1 MTDWLPN
8 WQTDW
13 LIDWQSGL
21 LIDWL
26 VDKVTD
32 WLIHRF
38 SDQFPDWHTCSHGLK
53 TRTPCSWLLTCLS
66 LLFLIGLVACQERS
80 NDVSWKIIQENDNRV
95 SYGIIVNCLTFN
107 SECLCLVFM
116 SISCLWASHL
126 SLSSGLLQTEQQQ
139 RNYLGFQASYFTA
152 ITLTL
157 QKTGNRTILE
167 HVGIESFLIEHSK
180 TKTQVITN
188 LAYKNSRDCLNHR
201 KKQTL
206 KMWLVS
212 ALCLMVCEGLVQV
225 F

>member
-1 MTDWLPN
+1 M
-8 WQTDW
+8 
-13 LIDWQSGL
+13 LI
-21 LIDWL
+21 
-26 VDKVTD
+26 
-32 WLIHRF
+32 F
-38 SDQFPDWHTCSHGLK
+38 S
-53 TRTPCSWLLTCLS
+53 TPCSWLLTCLS

-80 NDVSWKIIQENDNRV
+80 NDVYWKIIQENDNRV

-212 ALCLMVCEGLVQV
+212 ALCLMVCEGGASFLTISHHLVKKKQSKPGLLIILKQKLHY
-225 F
+225 